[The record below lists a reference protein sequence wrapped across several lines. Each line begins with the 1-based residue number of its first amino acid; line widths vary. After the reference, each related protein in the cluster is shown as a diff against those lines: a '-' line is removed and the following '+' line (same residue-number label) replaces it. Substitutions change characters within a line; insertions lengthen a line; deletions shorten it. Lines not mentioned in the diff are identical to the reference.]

1 MEAVMSKLKKTV
13 LTLTA
18 LAVALA
24 AVHVATDQTLVAQ
37 IRAALVRDVDHPARQ
52 AVMIKHYTAE
62 SDFDIIY
69 TVPAGKRLVVEHVNC
84 TALDD
89 TVYVGL
95 YHPNALT
102 HSNIVYSPPLIST
115 SVGVTILDGDTRL
128 YFEPGVSLSLR
139 VFTSEPT
146 TCMISGHT
154 VDAN

>member
-1 MEAVMSKLKKTV
+1 MSKLKKTV

-18 LAVALA
+18 LAAALA

-52 AVMIKHYTAE
+52 AVMIKQYTAE
-62 SDFDIIY
+62 NYFDVVY
-69 TVPAGKRLVVEHVNC
+69 TVPAGKKLVVEHVNC

-95 YHPNALT
+95 YEPNVLT
-102 HSNIVYSPPLIST
+102 HSNVVYSPPLIST

-139 VFTSEPT
+139 VFTNGAT

-154 VDAN
+154 VDAS